1 MKRFLFLCA
10 SGALATGLTLSC
22 SSDHKVEA
30 DSEFPLNIESP
41 LSAAPVFLLHKIA
54 HDHSEGVSV
63 LDMNADGAPDIL
75 SGAYWYEAP
84 DWTRH
89 RYREVG
95 VEGEFVV
102 NCGEF
107 TVDVDHDGDLDIV
120 GAGWQ
125 EDGVFW
131 FENPG
136 QSDSA
141 QEEQMW
147 EKRLITPS
155 LHTEGLW
162 RADLTGDG
170 VDEILAVHYT
180 ASEVFYIDVSGP
192 QPKKVK
198 VGGEEGDEH
207 GVGAGDIDGD
217 GKVDVVTV
225 KGWYRQETPTEWE
238 WNPDFELGDVGFG
251 IQVYDVNADGRND
264 LIFGRGHSYGLFWM
278 EQTEENGERGWKQH
292 LIDGTYSQ
300 LHNLRLVDLTG
311 DGQPE
316 LLTGKRYRGHNGDD
330 PGGYDPIAVFY
341 YTLNRETAT
350 FTRYP
355 IAYNSTAGVG
365 TQFVIEDMDGDGDPD
380 IVVGGKSGQH
390 WFENL
395 TVNNVPVEGR
405 QGDLLTNPDWPPS
418 E

>member
-1 MKRFLFLCA
+1 MTRLVLVGLPILVAAC
-10 SGALATGLTLSC
+10 GAPETP
-22 SSDHKVEA
+22 VEA
-30 DSEFPLNIESP
+30 SEEYPLHIEEP
-41 LSAAPVFLLHKIA
+41 LTAAPVFALHKIA

-63 LDMNADGAPDIL
+63 LDMNADGRLDVL

-84 DWTRH
+84 GWTAH
-89 RYREVG
+89 KYRDVG
-95 VEGEFVV
+95 IEGEFVV

-107 TVDVDHDGDLDIV
+107 TIDVDHDGDLDVV

-136 QSDSA
+136 RPTG
-141 QEEQMW
+141 ELW
-147 EKRLITPS
+147 TKRLITPS

-162 RADLTGDG
+162 RPDLTGDG

-180 ASEVFYIDVSGP
+180 ASEVFYIDFSGP

-198 VGGEEGDEH
+198 VGGKEGDEH

-217 GKVDVVTV
+217 GKLDVVTV

-238 WNPDFELGDVGFG
+238 YRPEFELGDTGFG

-278 EQTEENGERGWKQH
+278 EQTNDGGERGWRQH
-292 LIDGTYSQ
+292 LIDGSYSQ
-300 LHNLRLVDLTG
+300 LHNVRLVDLTG
-311 DGQPE
+311 DGEPE
-316 LLTGKRYRGHNGDD
+316 LLTGKRYRGHNGRD
-330 PGGYDPIAVFY
+330 PGGYDPLAVFY
-341 YTLNRETAT
+341 YLIDRSTAT

-365 TQFVIEDMDGDGDPD
+365 TQFVVEDMDADGDPD
-380 IVVGGKSGQH
+380 IVVAGKSGQH

-395 TVNNVPVEGR
+395 TVDEVAVEER
-405 QGDLLTNPDWPPS
+405 QDELWTNPDWPLS